1 MPNCKTIAICN
12 QKGGVGKTT
21 TAVNL
26 GIGLAMQG
34 KKVLLI
40 DADPQSDL
48 TACLGWRDS
57 DSLPQTLTNKLAAV
71 MREESQ
77 DPFAGILSHEE
88 KVDLVPSNLE
98 LSALEMSLVTA
109 MSRESVMKN
118 YLSQVKNN
126 YDYVLI
132 DCMPSLGMAESK
144 SRLLYILKY
153 LWQNTDAEHYATT
166 ADILAFLKGN
176 GISCDR
182 KTIPGDI
189 AKLCDIG
196 IDIEEERSRENRYS
210 LSSHL
215 FTLPELKLLIDA
227 VESSKFITVKK
238 SAELIEKLSQMT
250 SIHQAAELKSNL
262 YVSERVK
269 PLNEQIY
276 YLVDNINTAINRG
289 KQISFRYFHYD
300 QHRKEVPNNDGKR
313 YFFSPYCL
321 VWNEDHYYAIGY
333 SEKHRKLGTFRVDRM
348 KEVEILSADAAAK
361 PADFNLPE
369 FTRRVFD
376 MYDGE
381 TKKVTLVCKNDLMN
395 YIVDRFGDE
404 VDTVPGDCGHFRALA
419 EVSVS
424 QTFFAWVF
432 QFNGDI
438 RITAPEEVVLQYG
451 EMLKNALQT

>member
-1 MPNCKTIAICN
+1 
-12 QKGGVGKTT
+12 
-21 TAVNL
+21 
-26 GIGLAMQG
+26 
-34 KKVLLI
+34 
-40 DADPQSDL
+40 
-48 TACLGWRDS
+48 
-57 DSLPQTLTNKLAAV
+57 
-71 MREESQ
+71 
-77 DPFAGILSHEE
+77 
-88 KVDLVPSNLE
+88 
-98 LSALEMSLVTA
+98 
-109 MSRESVMKN
+109 
-118 YLSQVKNN
+118 
-126 YDYVLI
+126 
-132 DCMPSLGMAESK
+132 MAESK

-300 QHRKEVPNNDGKR
+300 QHRKQVPNNDGKR
-313 YFFSPYCL
+313 Y
-321 VWNEDHYYAIGY
+321 
-333 SEKHRKLGTFRVDRM
+333 T
-348 KEVEILSADAAAK
+348 EVR
-361 PADFNLPE
+361 FN
-369 FTRRVFD
+369 
-376 MYDGE
+376 
-381 TKKVTLVCKNDLMN
+381 
-395 YIVDRFGDE
+395 
-404 VDTVPGDCGHFRALA
+404 
-419 EVSVS
+419 S
-424 QTFFAWVF
+424 
-432 QFNGDI
+432 
-438 RITAPEEVVLQYG
+438 
-451 EMLKNALQT
+451 